1 MARNN
6 KANVSTIK
14 GLVGG
19 YLFSA
24 PIGTTGAPTK
34 ATFTSWLTNGEP
46 PTGWKNLG
54 YVSADGLTESVDLGS
69 PEAINDLNLEK
80 VAEAESGSVT
90 ETLAFTLMEYME
102 HAQGTMFGHANVS
115 DSDGVLETIHNWTQS
130 DEHYQYVFLYL
141 MKNDRSGCK
150 YIPDAR
156 VSGLGD
162 LVYVKTDVYK
172 REVTISYITD
182 EDGNGCFDWIQ
193 STESNAPQLTAL
205 SGTNLTLSPT
215 FSATTRS
222 YTATASGS
230 STTLTATA
238 GSGKTV
244 AIKDAN
250 GNAYSSG
257 GSVPLITGKNL
268 LTITVTL
275 TETGAT
281 GTYKLEITKS

>member
-1 MARNN
+1 MAANN

-14 GLVGG
+14 GLIGG

-24 PIGTTGAPTK
+24 PIGTAGAPTK
-34 ATFTSWLTNGEP
+34 ATFTSWLTGGDP
-46 PTGWKNLG
+46 PAGWENLG

-90 ETLAFTLMEYME
+90 ETLAFTLMEYKQ

-115 DSDGVLETIHNWTQS
+115 DADGVLETIHNWTNS
-130 DEHYQYVFLYL
+130 DEHYQYVFLYV
-141 MKNDRSGCK
+141 MKSDRMGCK

-156 VSGLGD
+156 VSDLGD
-162 LVYVKTDVYK
+162 LVYVKTDVLK

-182 EDGNGCFDWIQ
+182 SNGNGCYDWAQ
-193 STESNAPQLTAL
+193 STESNAPELTAL

-215 FSATTRS
+215 FSAATRS
-222 YTATASGS
+222 YTATTTST
-230 STTLTATA
+230 STTITATA

-250 GNAYSSG
+250 GNSYSSG
-257 GSVPLITGKNL
+257 GSVPLIAGKNL

-275 TETGAT
+275 TETGSM
-281 GTYKLEITKS
+281 GIYKLEITKS